1 MTDWERM
8 PGPAAVVRVALPAG
22 VARTAPLA
30 AIVADAT
37 AGLAAR
43 FAAVRAI
50 HAETSGRIVHLVHAA
65 TAPDGEGI
73 VVETR
78 LDREGAVF
86 SWVSP
91 MHRYL
96 TDRAAARRAMAGR
109 RARPGAGD
117 PDRDGVPL
125 AEAWLELD
133 GAVLTARRCGPVAE
147 CGATVPVPASTLPA
161 LLAEAVGLSP
171 RPAPERVELTL
182 GSRDDLDGFAR
193 WRLDWLVGRGDMT
206 QPDGDWSAA
215 HVSAAGTLEVV
226 DRGPAFPLL
235 RVLDEL
241 PGPLA
246 ADAAEADPTGGC
258 VGVVAIT
265 PAEVFALLAALA
277 G

>member
-1 MTDWERM
+1 VTDWERV

-30 AIVADAT
+30 DIVADAT

-50 HAETSGRIVHLVHAA
+50 HAETSGRIAHLVHAA

-78 LDREGAVF
+78 LDGEGAVF

-96 TDRAAARRAMAGR
+96 ADRAAARRAMAGR
-109 RARPGAGD
+109 RARPGAEA

-125 AEAWLELD
+125 AEVWLELD
-133 GAVLTARRCGPVAE
+133 GAVLAARRCGPLAA
-147 CGATVPVPASTLPA
+147 CGTTLPASTLPA
-161 LLAEAVGLSP
+161 LLAEVVGLSP
-171 RPAPERVELTL
+171 RPAPERVEVAL
-182 GSRDDLDGFAR
+182 GSRDDLAGFVR
-193 WRLDWLVGRGDMT
+193 WRLDWLVGRSDTT
-206 QPDGDWSAA
+206 QPADGEWSAA

-226 DRGPAFPLL
+226 DRGPAYPLL

-258 VGVVAIT
+258 VGIVAIT

-277 G
+277 S